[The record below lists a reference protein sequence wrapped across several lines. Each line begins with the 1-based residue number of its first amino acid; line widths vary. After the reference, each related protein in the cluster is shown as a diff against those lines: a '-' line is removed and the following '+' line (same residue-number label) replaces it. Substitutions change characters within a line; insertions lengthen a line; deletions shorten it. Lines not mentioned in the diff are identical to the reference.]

1 MKKSTKIL
9 IGFLVAMFA
18 LAFILPPI
26 LLQKA
31 DESTVRAHSTSSL
44 VINETVAPPD
54 SID

>member
-9 IGFLVAMFA
+9 IGFLVVMFA
-18 LAFILPPI
+18 LAFILPPV

-31 DESTVRAHSTSSL
+31 DKDIVKSHSTSGL
-44 VINETVAPPD
+44 VINETIAPCD